1 MERKIPWVWIVL
13 AGLLL
18 LAPGTFGR
26 LFLDLAEGLTLTIL
40 VLPLILGIGGFV
52 GWQVLQRRFKP
63 CPACGFVSSGLDT
76 CPACGAS
83 LANGSGGS
91 GSAEFIDASTATID
105 VEVVDEERN

>member
-83 LANGSGGS
+83 VANGSGGS

>member
-1 MERKIPWVWIVL
+1 MERKIPWVWIVM

-52 GWQVLQRRFKP
+52 GWQLLQRRLKP
-63 CPACGFVSSGLDT
+63 CPACGFVSSGLDI

>member
-13 AGLLL
+13 GGFLL

-26 LFLDLAEGLTLTIL
+26 LFLDLAEGLTLTVV

-52 GWQVLQRRFKP
+52 GWQLLQRRFKP

-76 CPACGAS
+76 CPACGTS
-83 LANGSGGS
+83 LANGSAAAS
-91 GSAEFIDASTATID
+91 SAEFIDASTATID
-105 VEVVDEERN
+105 VEVVDDERN

>member
-1 MERKIPWVWIVL
+1 
-13 AGLLL
+13 
-18 LAPGTFGR
+18 
-26 LFLDLAEGLTLTIL
+26 L

-52 GWQVLQRRFKP
+52 GWQLLQRRFKP

-83 LANGSGGS
+83 VANGSGGS

>member
-52 GWQVLQRRFKP
+52 GWQLLQRRFKP

-83 LANGSGGS
+83 VANGSGGS

>member
-13 AGLLL
+13 GGLLL

-26 LFLDLAEGLTLTIL
+26 LFLDLAEGLTLTVV

-52 GWQVLQRRFKP
+52 GWQLLQRRLKP
-63 CPACGFVSSGLDT
+63 CPACGFVSSGLEA

-83 LANGSGGS
+83 LANGSGPS
-91 GSAEFIDASTATID
+91 SPAEFIDASTATID
-105 VEVVDEERN
+105 VEVVDDERN

>member
-52 GWQVLQRRFKP
+52 GWQLLQRRFKP
-63 CPACGFVSSGLDT
+63 CPACGFVSTGLDT

>member
-1 MERKIPWVWIVL
+1 MERKIPWVWIVM

-26 LFLDLAEGLTLTIL
+26 LFLDLAEGLTLTVL
-40 VLPLILGIGGFV
+40 VLPLILGVVGFV
-52 GWQVLQRRFKP
+52 GWQLLQRRLKP
-63 CPACGFVSSGLDT
+63 CPACGFVSSGLDA

-83 LANGSGGS
+83 LANGSGAS

-105 VEVVDEERN
+105 VEVVDDERN

>member
-13 AGLLL
+13 GGLLL

-26 LFLDLAEGLTLTIL
+26 LFLDFAEGLTLTVL
-40 VLPLILGIGGFV
+40 LLPLILGIVGFV
-52 GWQVLQRRFKP
+52 GWQLLQRRLKP
-63 CPACGFVSSGLDT
+63 CPACGFVSSGLEA

-83 LANGSGGS
+83 LANDSGP
-91 GSAEFIDASTATID
+91 SAPVEYIDARTATID

>member
-1 MERKIPWVWIVL
+1 MERKIPWVWIVM

-52 GWQVLQRRFKP
+52 GWQLLQRRFKP

-83 LANGSGGS
+83 VANGSGGS

-105 VEVVDEERN
+105 VEVVDDDRK

>member
-1 MERKIPWVWIVL
+1 MERKIPWVWIVM

-52 GWQVLQRRFKP
+52 GWQLLQRRFKP

-83 LANGSGGS
+83 VANGSGGS

>member
-13 AGLLL
+13 GGLLL

-26 LFLDLAEGLTLTIL
+26 LFLDLAEGLTLTVL
-40 VLPLILGIGGFV
+40 VLPLILGLGGFV
-52 GWQVLQRRFKP
+52 GWQLLKRRLKP

-83 LANGSGGS
+83 LANGSGVS
-91 GSAEFIDASTATID
+91 ASAEFIDASTATID
-105 VEVVDEERN
+105 VEVVDDERN

>member
-13 AGLLL
+13 GGLLL

-40 VLPLILGIGGFV
+40 LLPLLLGIGGFV
-52 GWQVLQRRFKP
+52 GWQLLQRRLKP
-63 CPACGFVSSGLDT
+63 CPACGFVSAGLAI

-83 LANGSGGS
+83 LAHGSAPS
-91 GSAEFIDASTATID
+91 GSTEFIDASTATID
-105 VEVVDEERN
+105 VEVLDDDRN